1 MFSQLLAN
9 TVVFLTAL
17 PFPVAL
23 AFGTVLVI
31 GASALV
37 NLLLLLLGVR
47 VAETVDSA
55 SRNRPRMPA
64 RGQCPLT

>member
-55 SRNRPRMPA
+55 SRTA
-64 RGQCPLT
+64 RGCPQEDSVH